1 MTLDQILE
9 TARQAGLNAG
19 ANHNPTPVVFGTA
32 KTILS
37 NEIDYTQP
45 TYYEEE
51 GLCGFAWVKIR
62 PARGK
67 FVNYLKQLGIGR
79 KSYEGGYDIRVSE
92 FGQSYERK
100 EAYARAFAKVL
111 NDNGIN
117 AIPMSR
123 LD

>member
-9 TARQAGLNAG
+9 TARQAGMNAG

-32 KTILS
+32 KNILS

-51 GLCGFAWVKIR
+51 GLCGFAWVKIS

-67 FVNYLKQLGIGR
+67 FVNYLKKLGIGR
-79 KSYEGGYDIRVSE
+79 RSYQGGYDIWISE

-100 EAYARAFAKVL
+100 SAYADAFAKVL
-111 NDNGIN
+111 NENGIK
-117 AIPMSR
+117 AYAMSR